1 MRLVTYQ
8 PYRSLQHEINRM
20 FDDVFGQHESGQTSD
35 WAPSVDI
42 GEEKDAYVIHA
53 ELPGVSSEDVKLQM
67 ENNVL
72 TLSGEKT
79 REEKTEDKTYHRFER
94 TYGSFQR
101 VFSFPA
107 PVNAEAI
114 EASYRDGVLTIRVPK
129 VPKAETKEISISLN

>member
-8 PYRSLQHEINRM
+8 PFRSLQHEINRM
-20 FDDVFGQHESGQTSD
+20 FEDVFGQQESGQSSD

-42 GEEKDAYVIHA
+42 GEENDAYVIHA
-53 ELPGVSSEDVKLQM
+53 ELPGVSSEDVKLRM

-79 REEKTEDKTYHRFER
+79 QEEKSEDKTYHRFER

-107 PVNAEAI
+107 PVDAEAI
-114 EASYRDGVLTIRVPK
+114 EASYKNGVLTIRVPK
-129 VPKAETKEISISLN
+129 IAKAETKEISISLN